1 MRIQLK
7 CGTDGRRH
15 AVVASTLNGIDYLE
29 VIPPASANRSPLL
42 LLCFFKPFSGL
53 DENNVLIEGGVR
65 KKNIRVEW
73 ARRTDDVTDDML
85 VEQEKEII
93 DNIKSGSKA
102 QHFLIIRPSSD
113 GDFSTY
119 VLKLVKDNGQND
131 RVSPPDGFDIILSGI
146 DFSFK
151 VACDRE
157 FDCRQE
163 KVCPPNSWQEPIID
177 YMAKDFASFR
187 LLMLDRLS
195 SIIPEWKERN
205 PADIGIML
213 IELLAYVGDHLSY
226 YQDAVATESYLG
238 TARSRISARRIAR
251 LLDYYVND
259 GCNARTLV
267 YFEVVGVVDLPPKT
281 RLLTGG
287 PDDPLLIQNEEE
299 FQKAV
304 NEGAKV
310 FETMHDAKLY
320 SDHNEI
326 QFYTW
331 GDNRCCLP
339 RGATRATLK
348 DDTLG
353 GLRIERG
360 DVVVF
365 EEVRSPEGGEHD
377 EDLAHRQ
384 AVRLTEVER
393 STDPLNGSKVVNIA
407 WGPDDALAF
416 PLCLWD
422 VYDPADVRSKPVSVA
437 RGNVIFAEH
446 GYSVEEDPARSAEF
460 RYRPKLSQRPL
471 TFKTAFDQTASV
483 QRILSYDARG
493 AKPAVII
500 KEHAAHDTIFEWGPV
515 RDLLSSDRFRRE
527 FVVEMENDGTAQ
539 IRFGDNKHGMDP
551 TSNIDGIQPSMSAS
565 YSIGNGVEG
574 NVGRNAIRRIVAGA
588 GFDATSI
595 RRLYNPIPAQGGSDP
610 ERLDEIR
617 QNVPEAFMTQQR
629 AVIESD
635 YVDVLK
641 RHPDIQKAAA
651 SFRWTGSWLTVY
663 VTVDRYGGKA
673 VDDRF
678 KTEIKN
684 FLNQYRLAGYDV
696 EVNGPQY
703 VPLEIEMRVC
713 IDESHFRE
721 DVKKALLEAFANYD
735 LASGERGFFH
745 PDNFTFGQ
753 PLLISRIY
761 ERAMKVDGIVSV
773 KITKLQRLGA
783 QNEEG
788 AVDEVSPKQGFL
800 KIGFTETIR
809 LDNDPNYPEN
819 GIIRVF
825 VEGGR

>member
-1 MRIQLK
+1 VRIQLK
-7 CGTDGRRH
+7 CGTEGRRQ
-15 AVVASTLNGIDYLE
+15 AIKASTLNGIDYLE
-29 VIPPASANRSPLL
+29 VISPASVNRSPLL

-53 DENNVLIEGGVR
+53 DEDNVIIEGGIR
-65 KKNIRVEW
+65 KKNIWVEW
-73 ARRTDDVTDDML
+73 ARRTDDVTDEML
-85 VEQEKEII
+85 VAHEKVII
-93 DNIKSGSKA
+93 DNIKSGPKA
-102 QHFLIIRPSSD
+102 QHFLIVRPGSD

-119 VLKLVKDNGQND
+119 VLKLVNDSLND
-131 RVSPPDGFDIILSGI
+131 RQSPPAGFDIILSGI

-151 VACDRE
+151 VECERE
-157 FDCRQE
+157 FDCRQA
-163 KVCPPNSWQEPIID
+163 KVCPPNVWQEPIID

-195 SIIPEWKERN
+195 SIIPDWKERN
-205 PADIGIML
+205 HADMGVML

-226 YQDAVATESYLG
+226 YQDAAATESYLG
-238 TARSRISARRIAR
+238 TAKSRISARRIAR

-267 YFEVVGVVDLPPKT
+267 YFEVAGVVDLPAKT

-287 PDDPLLIQNEEE
+287 PDDPWLIRNEGE

-331 GDNRCCLP
+331 GDTRCCLP

-348 DDTLG
+348 DDTPG
-353 GLRIERG
+353 GLKIKPG

-365 EEVRSPEGGEHD
+365 EEIRSPEGVEHD
-377 EDLAHRQ
+377 EDPTHRQ
-384 AVRLTEVER
+384 AVRLTEVAR
-393 STDPLNGSKVVNIA
+393 STDPLNGSKVVDIA
-407 WGPDDALAF
+407 WSADDALAF
-416 PLCLWD
+416 PLCLWEIYD
-422 VYDPADVRSKPVSVA
+422 DPADARSKPVSVA
-437 RGNVIFAEH
+437 RGNVVFAEH
-446 GYSVEEDPARSAEF
+446 GYTVEEDLALSAGF

-471 TFKTAFDQTASV
+471 TFKAAFDQTTSV
-483 QRILSYDARG
+483 KRILSYDARS

-500 KEHAAHDTIFEWGPV
+500 TEHTAQDTTFEWGPV

-527 FVVEMENDGTAQ
+527 FVVEMENDRTAQ
-539 IRFGDNKHGMDP
+539 IRFGDDKHGMDP
-551 TSNIDGIQPSMSAS
+551 SSNINGIQPSMSAS

-574 NVGRNAIRRIVAGA
+574 NVGRNAIRRIVAGPR
-588 GFDATSI
+588 FDATSI
-595 RRLYNPIPAQGGSDP
+595 HRLYNPIPAQGGSDP
-610 ERLDEIR
+610 ELLDEIR
-617 QNVPEAFMTQQR
+617 QNVPEAFMTQER

-678 KTEIKN
+678 KTDIKN

-696 EVNGPQY
+696 EVNGPLY

-713 IDESHFRE
+713 IDQSHFRE

-753 PLLISRIY
+753 PVLLSRIY
-761 ERAMKVDGIVSV
+761 ERAMKVDGVISV
-773 KITKLQRLGA
+773 EITKLQRLGA
-783 QNEEG
+783 QKDEG
-788 AVDEVSPKQGFL
+788 AGGAGLKQGFL
-800 KIGFTETIR
+800 KIGFTETAR